1 MKNTGYI
8 ISVFSAILILLL
20 TVSCRKEA
28 PNQTASASPWPRSV
42 PCRIDDTASPDLF
55 LMTLGEVETPLAQG
69 VFDPLTDTVRLRE
82 GTTKNDYFK
91 NTLGV
96 KYFAPIDKSIFPL
109 PPSGFC
115 TWYYYYQD
123 INEDEVK
130 ANARWIAENLKD
142 YGAEYVQVDDGW
154 QGETAE
160 GRHGSRDWTTVDK
173 AFPGG
178 MAPLA
183 AAIKSLGLK
192 PGIWLAPHGQSN
204 ETVVKNSPG
213 VFLFKPDGTSASE
226 TWEGKYLVDPSAPEA
241 HAYLKGLFTKLSGW
255 GYEYFKIDGQP
266 IVVDEYKRTA
276 DFMKNPAAPE
286 ELYRKTVASI
296 RQAIGPESYL
306 LGCWGIPLEGVG
318 LMNGSR
324 TGGDIVLGWRGFL
337 VSLQA
342 TMRWY
347 FTHNIAW
354 YADPDVVLVR
364 PPLTL
369 DQARVWATLQGL
381 TGQAL
386 LSSDRLMDLSEE
398 RVELLRRIYPAVDI
412 RPLDL
417 FPSVRNKRIWDL
429 KINHLG
435 RRYDVIGVFNFGEN
449 RAEQIRLS
457 WKELGIASDRPV
469 HVFDFWNG
477 EYLGAWESGMAVK
490 LAPTSCRVLTLLE
503 STDSI
508 QLISTS
514 RHITQGWVDLMSLNR
529 AGDGLSFTGQSRLVK
544 NDPYELQFVFPRGKN
559 FRVKQAEARSGSG
572 KPEVDI
578 TNHQGWAT
586 VRISPSKTTATSWKA
601 VFEPADSYRYATRE
615 PGNLRVE
622 RTGLDSADFQWAPQ
636 YYLNVGYQV
645 YLDGELLGYTPETIF
660 PLSGLDPRRTYTAEV
675 RAVWEDGSSGPAHK
689 KAELKFSLFSML
701 PDEVKLTELQPA
713 KGAGRIPPWTQ
724 ATLSGKRLADVIAP
738 GSDGAAEYNLFGLF
752 KTFSADV
759 GIADQSPVEG
769 EAEFVLAGDGKV
781 LWRSGMMKKNDRP
794 KPVRISIKGVNRLVL
809 KVEASVEAGR
819 TGSRRFGPLAVWA
832 EAKVSGLADN
842 K

>member
-8 ISVFSAILILLL
+8 VSVLSAILIFLLAI
-20 TVSCRKEA
+20 SCQKDA
-28 PNQTASASPWPRSV
+28 PNQKASASPWPRSV

-69 VFDPLTDTVRLRE
+69 VFDPLTDTVRLKE
-82 GTTKNDYFK
+82 GTTKSDYFK

-96 KYFAPIDKSIFPL
+96 KYFTPIDKSIFPL

-183 AAIKSLGLK
+183 AYIKSLGLK

-213 VFLFKPDGTSASE
+213 VFLFKPDGSSASK
-226 TWEGKYLVDPSAPEA
+226 TWEGEYLVDPSAPEA
-241 HAYLKGLFTKLSGW
+241 HAYLKDLFTKLSGW

-266 IVVDEYKRTA
+266 IVVNEYKRTA
-276 DFMKNPAAPE
+276 DLMKEPAGPE
-286 ELYRKTVASI
+286 ELYRKTIASI

-324 TGGDIVLGWRGFL
+324 TGGDVVLGWSGFL
-337 VSLQA
+337 VSLRA

-369 DQARVWATLQGL
+369 DQAKVWATLQGL

-417 FPSVRNKRIWDL
+417 FPSRRSKRIWDL
-429 KINHLG
+429 KISHLG
-435 RRYDVIGVFNFGEN
+435 RRYDVVGVFNFDEN
-449 RAEQIRLS
+449 KAEQIRLS

-469 HVFDFWNG
+469 HVFDFWNR
-477 EYLGAWESGMAVK
+477 EYLGAWESGMAVR
-490 LAPTSCRVLTLLE
+490 LPPTSCRVLTLFE
-503 STDSI
+503 STDRI

-514 RHITQGWVDLMSLNR
+514 RHITQGWVDLMSLHC
-529 AGDGLSFTGQSRLVK
+529 AGDGLIFKGRSRLIK
-544 NDPYELQFVFPRGKN
+544 NDPYELHFVFPRGKN
-559 FRVKQAEARSGSG
+559 FRIKKTETRIESG
-572 KPEVDI
+572 KLGVDVA
-578 TNHQGWAT
+578 NHQGWAT
-586 VRISPSKTTATSWKA
+586 VRIKPSKTTNANWTV
-601 VFEPADSYRYATRE
+601 VFDPTDSYRYSTRE
-615 PGNLRVE
+615 PGNLWVE
-622 RTGLDSADFQWAPQ
+622 RTGLDSAAFEWAPQ
-636 YYLNVGYQV
+636 YYLNSGYQV
-645 YLDGELLGYTPETIF
+645 YLDGELLGYTPETSF
-660 PLSGLDPRRTYTAEV
+660 PLSDLDPRRTYTAEV

-689 KAELKFSLFSML
+689 KAELKFSLLSML
-701 PDEVKLTELQPA
+701 PDEIKLTEIQPA
-713 KGAGRIPPWTQ
+713 QGTVHIPSGIPATRAGKHITN
-724 ATLSGKRLADVIAP
+724 VIAL
-738 GSDGAAEYNLFGLF
+738 GSDGAVEYNLFGLF
-752 KTFSADV
+752 KIFSADV
-759 GIADQSPVEG
+759 GIADRSPVEG
-769 EAEFVLAGDGKV
+769 GVDFVVAGDGKV
-781 LWRSGMMKKNDRP
+781 LWRSGMMKKNDKP
-794 KPVRISIKGVNRLVL
+794 KRVVTPIKGVNRLVL
-809 KVEASVEAGR
+809 RVEPSVEVGR
-819 TGSRRFGPLAVWA
+819 TGRGRIGPLAVWA
-832 EAKVSGLADN
+832 EAKVSGLAGN